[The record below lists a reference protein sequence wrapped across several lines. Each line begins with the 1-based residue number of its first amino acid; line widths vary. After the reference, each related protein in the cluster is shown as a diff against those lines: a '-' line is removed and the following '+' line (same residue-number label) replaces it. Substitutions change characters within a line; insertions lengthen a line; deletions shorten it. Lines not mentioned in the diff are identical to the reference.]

1 MSTVTAIRVML
12 LAAVATAALVLA
24 TGGPAAPIA
33 PCPGSMLSGPF
44 SVIRGSAGAG
54 NIVYALRLRNR
65 SRHTCFVSGLV
76 GLRLLGKTGRTL
88 PTRVEPAFQPGLTAV
103 RVVLRPGAQAKAT
116 ARFTPDVPGPNEP
129 TDRQCEPTAYRVR
142 ITPRPGG
149 GTLVAPVSPPT
160 PVCVHGRMS
169 LSVLS
174 PG

>member
-1 MSTVTAIRVML
+1 VRPVTAIRVLL
-12 LAAVATAALVLA
+12 LAAVATAALALA

-33 PCPGSMLSGPF
+33 PCTGSMLSGTF

-65 SRHTCFVSGLV
+65 SHETCFVSGLV
-76 GLRLLGKTGRTL
+76 GLRLLGKTGRVL
-88 PTRVEPAFQPGLTAV
+88 PTRVEPAFRPGLTAV
-103 RVVLRPGAQAKAT
+103 RVVLRPGAHAKAT

-142 ITPRPGG
+142 VTPPPGG
-149 GTLVAPVSPPT
+149 GTLIARVSPPT

>member
-1 MSTVTAIRVML
+1 VSTVTAIRVLL

-24 TGGPAAPIA
+24 TGGSAATVE
-33 PCPGSMLSGPF
+33 PCTGSMLSGTF

-54 NIVYALRLRNR
+54 NIVYALTLRNR
-65 SRHTCFVSGLV
+65 SRHACFVSGLV
-76 GLRLLGKTGRTL
+76 GLRLLGKTGRAL
-88 PTRVEPAFQPGLTAV
+88 PTRVEPAFRAGLTAM
-103 RVVLRPGAQAKAT
+103 RVVLRPGAHAKAT

-129 TDRQCEPTAYRVR
+129 TGRQCEPTAYRVR
-142 ITPRPGG
+142 VTPPPGG

-160 PVCVHGRMS
+160 PVCVHGRMW